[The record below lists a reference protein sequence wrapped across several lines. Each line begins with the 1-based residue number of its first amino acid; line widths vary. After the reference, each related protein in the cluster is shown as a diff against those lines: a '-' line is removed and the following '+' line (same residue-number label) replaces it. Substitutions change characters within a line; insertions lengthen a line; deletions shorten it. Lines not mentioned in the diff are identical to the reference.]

1 MHFPILLKPYKH
13 QQQISVIDLALRD
26 VEIHNHKVRE
36 FKQKFIMCMKFAK
49 IIIIK
54 LLKSLT

>member
-26 VEIHNHKVRE
+26 VEIHNPKVRE
-36 FKQKFIMCMKFAK
+36 FK
-49 IIIIK
+49 
-54 LLKSLT
+54 